1 VTEITRWRDPSVKP
15 HRLGPLPEPPRT
27 HHQSKTE
34 AAASKDRLGRSLE
47 EWLGDLSITSTADAE

>member
-27 HHQSKTE
+27 HHVSKTE
-34 AAASKDRLGRSLE
+34 VAPKDRLGRSLE
-47 EWLGDLSITSTADAE
+47 EWLGDLTITSTADAE